1 MQLDEL
7 HRCFLL
13 LESDRESEARAEFS
27 AEVVA
32 EAAELLKTHHAIEET
47 GDEGDVD
54 DGHSAIPTLG
64 QWIGG
69 FELVEFIGE
78 GSSGQVFRAMQHNP
92 LREVAL
98 KLLWPSPSGTPA
110 LGAREGAMLAG
121 LEHSGIARLYEVGT
135 WEHAGA
141 KRAWFAMEFVRQGR
155 PLDALAVG
163 ALGIGA
169 RVRLLV
175 QVARA
180 VAFANGKGVIHR
192 DLKPGNVLVNTDGH
206 PFVIDFGLARSI
218 DANADH
224 SVSMLGHRIVGTLAY
239 LAPESVTP
247 GSPPSVRGDVFALGA
262 IIYEC
267 LAQRRMRQ
275 LEGRSIA
282 QALHAVLNEH
292 PPRLASINR
301 ELHGDLDRIVAKA
314 TATDPMQRYASADA
328 LADDLE
334 RHLAGEFVLIEQ
346 QPRSEQLLRGLKR
359 HWKAAA
365 VGAFILLTLIAT
377 TVISLHFTHRAEH
390 EARIATLALAARAL
404 DAHDQLLMRQALNRL
419 AGDHSLEVAV
429 LHRAADLGGTVVATE
444 DTYAL
449 SLAPDRAWVAA
460 AVCIDR
466 GSQPGAGLMRV
477 ASDATPNWNIA
488 STDCVTNGIAI
499 DPTGRFIAK
508 ASTQNVVEL
517 RDAID
522 GRVLWTDTKH
532 SIDEEA
538 GVAVGWFADGRLLV
552 AGEELEVRDANQP
565 DTVLARFALGISGVR
580 CIAARRDGLV
590 ACVGTRGGRIVDITG
605 GRATVQLEV
614 PAFIQTAAAWTT
626 DESRL
631 LVGGWDS
638 TVRAYSPDSP
648 IAIWTGRVHSDHVWT
663 IARWIEGKM
672 CSAGAD
678 GSLVIWN
685 SHDGTAQVVPISPDI
700 VWAAT
705 TDRESLWTGSLGGLR
720 RQSLATIE
728 GWLGTPSPTA
738 YVAWTKQWTAST
750 EPKGGV
756 SVEWKDRADGTRRIG
771 DATAMGYIAG
781 DLDGRFLGATTLD
794 GDVILYDAHSGS
806 EVWRNREL
814 GQADHAQGFGGLAGI
829 AIDATSNSVVVASRV
844 RGCVAL
850 SLADGSVKWERAL
863 AKECAGVG
871 VHAGGKAIYASDRD
885 GVLVR
890 LDPATGTVM
899 AMVKRQRS
907 RIGCLCMDSDGGRLL
922 AGGSDGT
929 IRIFDPWSLEELL
942 LLHVSRVTIDSLWC
956 DDGVIWSIDRNG
968 VKRWR

>member
-1 MQLDEL
+1 MQLDEI

-27 AEVVA
+27 AEVIA
-32 EAAELLKTHHAIEET
+32 EAAALLRTHHAMEDT
-47 GDEGDVD
+47 GEWGEWE

-64 QWIGG
+64 QLIGG
-69 FELVEFIGE
+69 FELIEFIGE
-78 GSSGQVFRAMQHNP
+78 GSSGQVFRALQRDP
-92 LREVAL
+92 AREVAL

-121 LEHSGIARLYEVGT
+121 LEHSGIARLYEVGS
-135 WEHAGA
+135 WEHAGGT
-141 KRAWFAMEFVRQGR
+141 RAWIAMEFVRRGR
-155 PLDALAVG
+155 PLDALSVG
-163 ALGIGA
+163 ALDTSA

-175 QVARA
+175 RVARA

-192 DLKPGNVLVNTDGH
+192 DLKPGNVLVNSDGH
-206 PFVIDFGLARSI
+206 PFVIDFGLARSV
-218 DANADH
+218 DANTDH

-262 IIYEC
+262 ILYEC

-282 QALHAVLNEH
+282 QALHAVLTEH

-334 RHLAGEFVLIEQ
+334 RHLAGEVVLIEQ
-346 QPRSEQLLRGLKR
+346 QPRCEQLLRGLKR
-359 HWKAAA
+359 HWKATA

-377 TVISLHFTHRAEH
+377 TVISLRFAHEAEH

-404 DAHDQLLMRQALNRL
+404 DAHDQLLMRHALNRL
-419 AGDHSLEVAV
+419 AGDHALEVAV
-429 LHRAADLGGTVVATE
+429 LRRAADLGGTIVAKE

-449 SLAPDRAWVAA
+449 SLAPDRAWIAA
-460 AVCIDR
+460 AFCIAR
-466 GSQPGAGLMRV
+466 GGLPGAGLMRV
-477 ASDATPNWNIA
+477 ASDAKHNWNIA
-488 STDCVTNGIAI
+488 STDCATNGIAI

-517 RDAID
+517 LSAID
-522 GRVLWTDTKH
+522 GRLLWTETGR
-532 SIDEEA
+532 SGSEGT
-538 GVAVGWFADGRLLV
+538 GVAVGWSADGRLLV
-552 AGEELEVRDANQP
+552 AGEELEVRDANHP
-565 DTVLARFALGISGVR
+565 ETVVARFALGISSVR

-590 ACVGTRGGRIVDITG
+590 ACVGTREARIVDITAS
-605 GRATVQLEV
+605 RSTLHLEV
-614 PAFIQTAAAWTT
+614 PAFIQTAAAWTE

-638 TVRAYSPDSP
+638 TVRAYSPNSP
-648 IAIWTGRVHSDHVWT
+648 TPIWTGRVHSDHVWT
-663 IARWIEGKM
+663 IARWTDGKM

-678 GSLVIWN
+678 GSLVIWD
-685 SHDGTAQVVPISPDI
+685 SSDGTAQVVPVSPDV
-700 VWAAT
+700 VWGAV

-720 RQSLATIE
+720 RQSLATID
-728 GWLGTPSPTA
+728 GWLGTPSPAA
-738 YVAWTKQWTAST
+738 YMAWTKRWTASVDPNGGASLT
-750 EPKGGV
+750 WNNSSDGATRIGGV
-756 SVEWKDRADGTRRIG
+756 TK
-771 DATAMGYIAG
+771 MGYIAG
-781 DLDGRFLGATTLD
+781 DLNGRNLGATTLD
-794 GDVILYDAHSGS
+794 GDVILYDAQSGR
-806 EVWRNREL
+806 EVWRNRDL
-814 GQADHAQGFGGLAGI
+814 GRAGHAQGFGGLAGVV
-829 AIDATSNSVVVASRV
+829 IDAASNCVVVASRV

-850 SLADGSVKWERAL
+850 SLADGSVKWERVL

-871 VHAGGKAIYASDRD
+871 VHEGGNAIYASDRD

-890 LDPATGTVM
+890 LDPATGELLAT
-899 AMVKRQRS
+899 AKRQRS

-922 AGGSDGT
+922 TAGADGT
-929 IRIFDPWSLEELL
+929 IRVLDPWSLEELL
-942 LLHVSRVTIDSLWC
+942 SLQVSRVTIDSLWC
-956 DDGVIWSIDRNG
+956 DNGVIWSIDRNG

>member
-1 MQLDEL
+1 MQLDEI

-27 AEVVA
+27 AEVIA
-32 EAAELLKTHHAIEET
+32 EAAALLRTHHAMEDT
-47 GDEGDVD
+47 GEWGEWE

-64 QWIGG
+64 QLIGG
-69 FELVEFIGE
+69 FELIEFIGE
-78 GSSGQVFRAMQHNP
+78 GSSGQVFRALQRDP
-92 LREVAL
+92 AREVAL
-98 KLLWPSPSGTPA
+98 KLLWPSPSGNLAP
-110 LGAREGAMLAG
+110 GAREGAMLAG
-121 LEHSGIARLYEVGT
+121 LEHSGIARLYEVGS
-135 WEHAGA
+135 WEHAGGT
-141 KRAWFAMEFVRQGR
+141 RAWIAMEFVRRGN
-155 PLDALAVG
+155 PLDALSVG
-163 ALGIGA
+163 ALDISA

-175 QVARA
+175 RVARA
-180 VAFANGKGVIHR
+180 VAFANGKGIIHR
-192 DLKPGNVLVNTDGH
+192 DLKPSNVLVNSDGH
-206 PFVIDFGLARSI
+206 PFVIDFGLARSV
-218 DANADH
+218 DANTDH

-282 QALHAVLNEH
+282 QALNAVLNEH
-292 PPRLASINR
+292 PLRLASINR

-334 RHLAGEFVLIEQ
+334 RHLSGEVVLIEQ

-359 HWKAAA
+359 HWKATA

-377 TVISLHFTHRAEH
+377 TVISLRFAHEAEH

-419 AGDHSLEVAV
+419 AGDHALEVAV
-429 LHRAADLGGTVVATE
+429 LRRAADLGGTIVARE

-449 SLAPDRAWVAA
+449 SLAPDRAWIAA
-460 AVCIDR
+460 AFCIDR
-466 GSQPGAGLMRV
+466 GDLPGAGLLRV
-477 ASDATPNWNIA
+477 ASDGTHNWNIA
-488 STDCVTNGIAI
+488 STDCATNGMAI

-508 ASTQNVVEL
+508 ASTQNGIEL
-517 RDAID
+517 LRALD
-522 GRVLWTDTKH
+522 GRVLWTDRTH
-532 SIDEEA
+532 SADDEA
-538 GVAVGWFADGRLLV
+538 AAVVGWSADGRLLV
-552 AGEELEVRDANQP
+552 AGEDLEVRDSKHP
-565 DTVLARFALGISGVR
+565 DTVLARFPLGISSVR
-580 CIAARRDGLV
+580 CIAARQDGLV
-590 ACVGTRGGRIVDITG
+590 ACVGTNGARLVDISGSRSTL
-605 GRATVQLEV
+605 QLEV
-614 PAFIQTAAAWTT
+614 PPFIQSAAAWTE

-638 TVRAYSPDSP
+638 TVRAYSPHSP
-648 IAIWTGRVHSDHVWT
+648 IPIWTGRVHSDHVWAIT
-663 IARWIEGKM
+663 PWTEGKM
-672 CSAGAD
+672 CSSGAD

-685 SHDGTAQVVPISPDI
+685 SNDGSAQVVPISPDI
-700 VWAAT
+700 VWAAI

-728 GWLGTPSPTA
+728 GWLGTPWPTA
-738 YVAWTKQWTAST
+738 YVAWTKRWTALVDA
-750 EPKGGV
+750 KGGARL
-756 SVEWKDRADGTRRIG
+756 EWNDSSDG
-771 DATAMGYIAG
+771 ATQVGGATPMGYIAG
-781 DLDGRFLGATTLD
+781 DLYGHHLGATTLD
-794 GDVILYDAHSGS
+794 GEVILYDTHSGS
-806 EVWRNREL
+806 EVWRNRDL

-829 AIDATSNSVVVASRV
+829 AIDAASNCVVVASRV

-850 SLADGSVKWERAL
+850 SLVDGSMKWERAL
-863 AKECAGVG
+863 AKDCAGVG
-871 VHAGGKAIYASDRD
+871 VHEGGKAIFASDRD

-890 LDPATGTVM
+890 LDAATGDLM
-899 AMVKRQRS
+899 AIAKRQRS

-922 AGGSDGT
+922 TAGADGT
-929 IRIFDPWSLEELL
+929 IRVLDPWSLEELL
-942 LLHVSRVTIDSLWC
+942 SLQVSRVTIDSLWC
-956 DDGVIWSIDRNG
+956 DNGVIWSIDRNG